1 VTPDK
6 DRKEERNATMTYAE
20 FAEDVIRLLSAT
32 EFTSLDHMPH
42 EAATLIRAKVEAAA
56 TAERDAFFARHGSD

>member
-1 VTPDK
+1 MTPDK
-6 DRKEERNATMTYAE
+6 ERKAAMTKAE

-42 EAATLIRAKVEAAA
+42 EAATLIRAKVEAAM
-56 TAERDAFFARHGSD
+56 TAERDAFFARFGCD